1 MPATLD
7 LSHEAALEAELA
19 AIATFE
25 TAIRQLQAGQYRCI
39 QRARQLASDVE
50 RVTGSSTPRER
61 EMAKRS
67 FVAELATT
75 LGCHE
80 ASAARLVAEAER
92 LTGPRHA
99 TLEALGAGELAL
111 AQVRSVLELT
121 QGLPVEVADAVELV
135 ALDAASAAA
144 TRGVVSTNA
153 ELRRRMRR
161 VRERLHP
168 EPLAERRA
176 RAADDRRVCLDPAP
190 DGMAW
195 LSLHLEAERAVAID
209 ARLTSLAARPG
220 VAGDTRTSLQ
230 RAVDIAADL
239 LLGGALPDDERTRD
253 GAAATGAV
261 APRIN
266 VTVPVLSMLGLDDE
280 PAELEG
286 YGPIDAETARVLTAH
301 APSMRR
307 ILVHP
312 ETGAVLS
319 YGRETYRVPTDLAG
333 LVRFRDGQCRFPGC
347 SRPATHADLDH
358 TNAFARG
365 GATSATNLAA
375 LCEGHH
381 HLKHESRWRVL
392 QEPGGVMRWTSPAGH
407 VLRTLPERPFLPV
420 AAGEGIDSGS
430 DAAWRMAEG
439 VERPGDPPPIPP
451 DPSSTIDDEWQALL
465 ERCEPV
471 PF

>member
-1 MPATLD
+1 MPASLD

-19 AIATFE
+19 AISTFE

-39 QRARQLASDVE
+39 QRARELAADVE
-50 RVTGSSTPRER
+50 RVTESSSPRER

-92 LTGPRHA
+92 LTGPRSGTLDALA
-99 TLEALGAGELAL
+99 TGELAL
-111 AQVRSVLELT
+111 TQVRSVLELT
-121 QGLPVEVADAVELV
+121 QDLPGEIADAVEQV

-144 TRGVVSTNA
+144 TGGIVSTNA
-153 ELRRRMRR
+153 EVRRRMRR

-168 EPLAERRA
+168 EPLAERRE
-176 RAADDRRVCLDPAP
+176 RAADGRRVCLDPAP

-209 ARLTSLAARPG
+209 ARLTSLAAGPG
-220 VAGDTRTSLQ
+220 VAGDVRTSLQ
-230 RAVDIAADL
+230 RALDIAADL
-239 LLGGALPDDERTRD
+239 LLCGVLPDDEGARHT
-253 GAAATGAV
+253 AAATGMV
-261 APRIN
+261 VPRIN
-266 VTVPVLSMLGLDDE
+266 VTVPVLTLLGLDDE

-286 YGPIDAETARVLTAH
+286 YGPIDPETARLLTAH
-301 APSMRR
+301 APWMRR

-319 YGRETYRVPTDLAG
+319 YGRERYRVPSDLAG

-347 SRPATHADLDH
+347 PRPATHADLDH
-358 TNAFARG
+358 TTAFARG

-407 VLRTLPERPFLPV
+407 VLRTLPERPFIPV
-420 AAGEGIDSGS
+420 GVGEGVAPPGS
-430 DAAWRMAEG
+430 DPETG
-439 VERPGDPPPIPP
+439 ETPIEPPIPP
-451 DPSSTIDDEWQALL
+451 DPLRSFDDEWQAILD
-465 ERCEPV
+465 RYEPV

>member
-1 MPATLD
+1 MPASLD
-7 LSHEAALEAELA
+7 LAHEAALEAELA
-19 AIATFE
+19 AISAFE

-39 QRARQLASDVE
+39 QQARELAADVE
-50 RVTGSSTPRER
+50 RVTESSTARER
-61 EMAKRS
+61 DMAKRS

-75 LGCHE
+75 LGRHE

-99 TLEALGAGELAL
+99 TLDALAAGELAL

-121 QGLPVEVADAVELV
+121 HDLPVEVADAVEQV

-144 TRGVVSTNA
+144 ANGIVSTNA
-153 ELRRRMRR
+153 DVRRRMRR

-168 EPLAERRA
+168 VPLADRRA
-176 RAADDRRVCLDPAP
+176 RAADDRQVCLDPAP

-209 ARLTSLAARPG
+209 ARLTALATRPAA
-220 VAGDTRTSLQ
+220 AGDTRTSRQ
-230 RAVDIAADL
+230 RAVDVAAGL
-239 LLGGALPDDERTRD
+239 LLGGALPDDERTRRD
-253 GAAATGAV
+253 ADATGDV

-266 VTVPVLSMLGLDDE
+266 VTVPVMTLLGLDDE

-286 YGPIDAETARVLTAH
+286 YGPIDPETARLLTAH
-301 APSMRR
+301 APWMRR

-312 ETGAVLS
+312 ETGAVVS
-319 YGRETYRVPTDLAG
+319 YGSERYRVPADLAG

-358 TNAFARG
+358 TTAFARG
-365 GATSATNLAA
+365 GTTSATNLAA
-375 LCEGHH
+375 LCEHH
-381 HLKHESRWRVL
+381 HSLKHERWRVL

-407 VLRTLPERPFLPV
+407 VLRTLPERPFMPV
-420 AAGEGIDSGS
+420 GAGEGV
-430 DAAWRMAEG
+430 DAADAASPG
-439 VERPGDPPPIPP
+439 RPPAQPPPIPA
-451 DPSSTIDDEWQALL
+451 DPNLLVDAEWQALL
-465 ERCEPV
+465 ESYEPV